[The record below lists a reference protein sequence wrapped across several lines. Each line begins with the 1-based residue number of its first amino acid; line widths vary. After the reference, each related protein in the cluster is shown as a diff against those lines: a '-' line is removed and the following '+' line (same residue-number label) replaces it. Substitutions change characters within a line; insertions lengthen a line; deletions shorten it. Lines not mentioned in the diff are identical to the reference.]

1 MIAKIALPRILRIGG
16 GAFKDTGQLLQTL
29 GLRTPLI
36 VADAFFTKQGL
47 ADRLSEILEES
58 GIGGADVFSGS
69 VPDPTTSSVDAGL
82 EVLKPGTFDAVIGL
96 GGGSAIHTAKAF
108 PSLRVRGCKLLSSQY
123 PH

>member
-16 GAFKDTGQLLQTL
+16 GAFKETGQLLQTL

-36 VADAFFTKQGL
+36 VTDAFFTKQGL

-69 VPDPTTSSVDAGL
+69 VPDPTTSSVDAAL
-82 EVLKPGTFDAVIGL
+82 EVLKHGTFDAVIGL
-96 GGGSAIHTAKAF
+96 VGASAITPATATPILVA
-108 PSLRVRGCKLLSSQY
+108 
-123 PH
+123 H